1 MEKILISKL
10 IGKNDAVILEDQIYN
25 LRDILDSFRASIITK
40 THLAQNEIFLAKT
53 RLSKIV
59 EIIEPMKITLDNLE
73 GYTNSKVFLKRY
85 LESLTS
91 NALELIRAIGSKQ
104 EQEFVFYTNTL
115 IDIVLK
121 Y

>member
-1 MEKILISKL
+1 MDKILITKL

-40 THLAQNEIFLAKT
+40 THLTENEVFLAKT
-53 RLSKIV
+53 RLSKVV
-59 EIIEPMKITLDNLE
+59 EIIEPMKVTLDNLN
-73 GYTNSKVFLKRY
+73 GYTNSKVFLGKY
-85 LESLTS
+85 LDSLTN
-91 NALELIRAIGSKQ
+91 NALELIRVIGVKK
-104 EQEFVFYTNTL
+104 EQEFIFYTNTL